1 MAIKIF
7 AALVAVALMLLYL
20 VPPVIKLKD
29 FELGVVILVGL
40 AMMLVDL
47 WQSIKSKDD

>member
-1 MAIKIF
+1 MAFKIF
-7 AALVAVALMLLYL
+7 AAIVAVALMLLYL

-29 FELGVVILVGL
+29 FELGVVIAVGL